1 MTPGWHP
8 ETAVSQAP
16 AEATRCK
23 PEAPSGRRLL
33 EATYRTE
40 RRELLRYLSRRA
52 GADIAPDLVQEVFA
66 RALSSRQVDHL
77 DNPAAFIRRIARNL
91 LIDRARRCA
100 TQPAILFDFDDQRDR
115 VEPPD
120 QTWAIEAADLLRTY
134 EQVVA
139 ALPDKTR
146 RVFLLHRRE
155 KLSYRQ
161 IAEAIGIR
169 SSTVEYHM
177 KRALAACRASIAAY
191 YAGAPIS
198 LPPSNGARHSER

>member
-1 MTPGWHP
+1 MSGWQP
-8 ETAVSQAP
+8 DAAVSQAP
-16 AEATRCK
+16 TKATQCK
-23 PEAPSGRRLL
+23 PDASSGARSL
-33 EATYRTE
+33 EAVYRAE
-40 RRELLRYLSRRA
+40 RRDLLRYLSRRA

-91 LIDRARRCA
+91 LIDRARRRV
-100 TQPAILFDFDDQRDR
+100 TQPVVLFDFDEQYDR

-120 QTWAIEAADLLRTY
+120 QTWAIEAADLLHTY
-134 EQVVA
+134 EQAVA

-146 RVFLLHRRE
+146 RVFLLHRQE

-161 IAEAIGIR
+161 IAEVIGIR
-169 SSTVEYHM
+169 FSTVKYHM

-191 YAGAPIS
+191 SSGAPIPV
-198 LPPSNGARHSER
+198 PPSNGERRGQR